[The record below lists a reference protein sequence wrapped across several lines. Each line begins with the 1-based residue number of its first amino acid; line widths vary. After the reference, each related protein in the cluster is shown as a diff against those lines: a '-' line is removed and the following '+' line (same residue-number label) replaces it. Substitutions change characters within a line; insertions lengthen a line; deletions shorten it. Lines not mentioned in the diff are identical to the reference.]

1 MPFNFIITLASSPA
15 PPPESSSI
23 PPPPYQPS
31 PRQSFPIHYSQ
42 RPTRTVVCA
51 TAPFN
56 VSGLFETLDEFV
68 PKSTRANQYGN
79 VTTPSCVS
87 CAGLYGTSPK
97 DFEMNLTTNTALNN
111 VLQSSSIYFLAPNN
125 GSTPTLSYHQTSV
138 VRNGPAGPTAP
149 DFTNKVNVTGLG
161 VVISCQE
168 VVASGDDSPSH
179 LKVTVQHSD
188 WDSITHGLYL
198 VGRELEITGNLVDF
212 DMEDF
217 TAVVSVTS
225 VAVTTGHQLGRNSQ
239 STSTGPSGSKSG
251 KKFQKA
257 HWATPRKQ
265 VSPRLLAIPPPAQD
279 SPCASMKGK
288 GKELTSTGNAIDTD
302 DYDSDSPIA
311 SASTPSSSKIRP
323 RPDVLSDAA
332 KRMKK

>member
-1 MPFNFIITLASSPA
+1 MRPSL
-15 PPPESSSI
+15 I
-23 PPPPYQPS
+23 PS
-31 PRQSFPIHYSQ
+31 RSFPQ
-42 RPTRTVVCA
+42 Q
-51 TAPFN
+51 
-56 VSGLFETLDEFV
+56 FV

-188 WDSITHGLYL
+188 WDSIARMHRPFTVWYIVPGSKIFIKTHGLYL

-251 KKFQKA
+251 KKFNKF
-257 HWATPRKQ
+257 
-265 VSPRLLAIPPPAQD
+265 SPSKPSKPKGPLGDSSKTGFTLSSRDTPPAQD

>member
-1 MPFNFIITLASSPA
+1 MATVRA
-15 PPPESSSI
+15 PNHP
-23 PPPPYQPS
+23 
-31 PRQSFPIHYSQ
+31 
-42 RPTRTVVCA
+42 V
-51 TAPFN
+51 N

-111 VLQSSSIYFLAPNN
+111 VLQSSSIYFLAGRLLAPNN

-251 KKFQKA
+251 KKFKPSKPKGPLGDSSK
-257 HWATPRKQ
+257 TGFTSSSRDT
-265 VSPRLLAIPPPAQD
+265 PPAQD

-323 RPDVLSDAA
+323 RPDFLSDAA